1 MTERMFFTTAQAAEA
16 TGLSV
21 STIEG
26 YLRSGALKA
35 KRSGRDPDGNPAGRY
50 VITRQALMDWF
61 ESLEDA

>member
-1 MTERMFFTTAQAAEA
+1 MSERMFYTTAQAAEA

-35 KRSGRDPDGNPAGRY
+35 KRSGRDADGNPAGRY
-50 VITRQALMDWF
+50 VIAREALIEWY
-61 ESLEDA
+61 EALEDA